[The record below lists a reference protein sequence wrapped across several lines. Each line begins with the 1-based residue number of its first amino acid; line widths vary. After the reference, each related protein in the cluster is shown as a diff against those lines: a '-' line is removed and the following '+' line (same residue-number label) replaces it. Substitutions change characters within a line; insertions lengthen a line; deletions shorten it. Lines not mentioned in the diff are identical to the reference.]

1 MLGTAKNALGII
13 GTLHYCVT
21 QHLQF
26 LQRVMVTVPY
36 KMPVRISK
44 DEIPGEVPV
53 PLVTTHPILKIT
65 SHFLIINQPHW
76 KLLQNKKN

>member
-1 MLGTAKNALGII
+1 M
-13 GTLHYCVT
+13 
-21 QHLQF
+21 F
-26 LQRVMVTVPY
+26 LPQRVMVTVPY

-65 SHFLIINQPHW
+65 SHFLTINQPYYC
-76 KLLQNKKN
+76 KLLQNLKTENYKILAFDKTF